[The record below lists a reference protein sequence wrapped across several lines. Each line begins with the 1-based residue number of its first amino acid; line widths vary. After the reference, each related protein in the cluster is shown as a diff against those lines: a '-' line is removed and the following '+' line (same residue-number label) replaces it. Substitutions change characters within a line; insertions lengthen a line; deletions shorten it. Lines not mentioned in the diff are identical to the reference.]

1 MSQPT
6 LEDELDAERAHL
18 ADSRAAL
25 HRMRVHAEALYATG
39 ANVSGDPF
47 GAESLG
53 RALARRVAE
62 LADDPSTPL
71 FFGRLDFQPGGL
83 AVASAA
89 GAPADDIP
97 TPPEL
102 VDDSAPHH
110 HVGRRHVTDDARRA
124 DGARLAGTHL
134 ADLLPGQ
141 RRRTRRAWRSD
152 AGSASTAGEL
162 TSFEDEHLDRGE
174 ELGTASRIL
183 TAEIERP
190 RVGPMRD
197 IVATIQPEQDELVRA
212 DLDETICVQ
221 GAPGTGKT
229 AVGLHRAAYLL
240 YLHRERLRR
249 SGVLVVGPNRAFLS
263 YISSVLPALG
273 EVEVE
278 QASVDDLVAVVAVR
292 GIDSPETARLKHD
305 DRWAAVLRRALAAL
319 IRRPTSGLTVP
330 DGSWR
335 WRISAEALR
344 RIVDEVRREDP
355 PYGVG
360 RERVRARTV
369 AMLQR
374 QAEARRGDSP
384 PETWLR
390 RMGRDVAVRAF
401 LDQVWPEMTGEQL
414 VFSLLSDPDA
424 LAAAADGDSGGDGFN
439 AREREMLL
447 WHRPPRTVKAAR
459 WSAAD
464 TVLID
469 EAAGLIDR
477 LPSFGHI
484 VVDEAQDLS
493 PMQCRVIARRSE
505 HGSITLLGDLAQG
518 TAPWAARDW
527 NDTLA
532 HLGKAGARVVALTTG
547 FRVPEVVVDLAN
559 RLLPALDVDVPEA
572 VSLRRD
578 GFLDIQSVVDIP
590 SSTVVEVRAALAF
603 EGSVAVIAA
612 DAAGADAGNDLA
624 RHRHRRE
631 YTGRGDGRRVGRA
644 GHRAASDIGQGPRVR
659 PRHRGGTGPDRGGRA
674 PRPAPPLRRTDPS
687 RVPPHRATRP
697 TPPHPPHRAGYTV
710 FTAAAKAQRGRLAGT
725 ARVTECATH
734 VAVRCLRR
742 EAAIQ
747 ARCVRRGGAMAQTS
761 VIVDRSRRTNGCG
774 AVILGTLFGGF
785 GVTFMVS
792 LIVSR
797 IASPDPISLLFG
809 FACGGPFALL
819 GGAIVA
825 SGIRN
830 VWLSH
835 LFGVP
840 TLTIPRG
847 AQLRLGGALVARF
860 HRQGGTP
867 RALRTP
873 VLCAD
878 LVCRM
883 TVTIYGTGPDK
894 HTTVTEE
901 ACRHRLT
908 VTTDQVPNS
917 VSGQVFIEVP
927 LGMPPSTAP
936 GHNQVIWSVEVRVRA
951 PGVPEDKSSFTM
963 TVLPVVAPE
972 ALR

>member
-1 MSQPT
+1 MEGGPMSQPT
-6 LEDELDAERAHL
+6 LEDELDAERSHL

-25 HRMRVHAEALYATG
+25 HRMRVHTEALYATG

-89 GAPADDIP
+89 GAPAYDTP

-102 VDDSAPHH
+102 VDDSAPQH
-110 HVGRRHVTDDARRA
+110 HVGRRHVTDLRGEPLVLDWRA
-124 DGARLAGTHL
+124 PISRAFYQASAKEPQGVAT
-134 ADLLPGQ
+134 
-141 RRRTRRAWRSD
+141 RRRF
-152 AGSASTAGEL
+152 GFHGGEL

-212 DLDETICVQ
+212 DLEETICVQ

-249 SGVLVVGPNRAFLS
+249 SGVMVVGPNKAFLS

-278 QASVDDLVAVVAVR
+278 QASVEDLVAAVAVR

-305 DRWAAVLRRALAAL
+305 DRWAGVLRRTLAAL

-335 WRISAEALR
+335 WRISTEALC
-344 RIVDEVRREDP
+344 RIVNEVRREDP

-369 AMLQR
+369 AMLLR

-384 PETWLR
+384 SETWLR

-401 LDQVWPEMTGEQL
+401 VDQVWPEMTGAQL

-424 LAAAADGDSGGDGFN
+424 LAAAGDGDSGGDGFN

-447 WHRPPRTVKAAR
+447 WDRPPRTVKAAR

-477 LPSFGHI
+477 MPSFGHI

-559 RLLPALDVDVPEA
+559 RLLPALDVAVPEA

-578 GFLDIQSVVDIP
+578 GFLDIRSVMDIP

-612 DAAGADAGNDLA
+612 DTVAPALVTSLRA
-624 RHRHRRE
+624 
-631 YTGRGDGRRVGRA
+631 TGIDVSTPDEESDV
-644 GHRAASDIGQGPRVR
+644 ASDTRVTVLPATLAKGLEYDHVIVVEPAQIVAAEPRGLHRLYVVLTR
-659 PRHRGGTGPDRGGRA
+659 AVSRLTVLHAQPLPAPLTTPDTRSLPPQPRHITADW
-674 PRPAPPLRRTDPS
+674 PAPP
-687 RVPPHRATRP
+687 
-697 TPPHPPHRAGYTV
+697 
-710 FTAAAKAQRGRLAGT
+710 
-725 ARVTECATH
+725 E
-734 VAVRCLRR
+734 
-742 EAAIQ
+742 
-747 ARCVRRGGAMAQTS
+747 
-761 VIVDRSRRTNGCG
+761 
-774 AVILGTLFGGF
+774 
-785 GVTFMVS
+785 
-792 LIVSR
+792 
-797 IASPDPISLLFG
+797 
-809 FACGGPFALL
+809 
-819 GGAIVA
+819 
-825 SGIRN
+825 
-830 VWLSH
+830 
-835 LFGVP
+835 
-840 TLTIPRG
+840 
-847 AQLRLGGALVARF
+847 
-860 HRQGGTP
+860 
-867 RALRTP
+867 
-873 VLCAD
+873 
-878 LVCRM
+878 
-883 TVTIYGTGPDK
+883 
-894 HTTVTEE
+894 
-901 ACRHRLT
+901 
-908 VTTDQVPNS
+908 
-917 VSGQVFIEVP
+917 
-927 LGMPPSTAP
+927 
-936 GHNQVIWSVEVRVRA
+936 
-951 PGVPEDKSSFTM
+951 
-963 TVLPVVAPE
+963 
-972 ALR
+972 